1 MVQLDPHSQCIQ
13 PCDISLDGYDI
24 HLGWRFPW
32 GRCKHRKFPLCVLL
46 ESDGIS
52 LVTADVWIFLG
63 VVGTHSACLALM
75 PLARGLSL
83 SPRGNAMGNA
93 SRPQSAL
100 RRHREGQ
107 FPVGAFIIIIIGV
120 IIGDFA

>member
-1 MVQLDPHSQCIQ
+1 M
-13 PCDISLDGYDI
+13 SL
-24 HLGWRFPW
+24 
-32 GRCKHRKFPLCVLL
+32 VSLL

-52 LVTADVWIFLG
+52 LVTAHVWIFLG

-75 PLARGLSL
+75 PLARGLGS
-83 SPRGNAMGNA
+83 RENAMGNA

-100 RRHREGQ
+100 LRAPRAI
-107 FPVGAFIIIIIGV
+107 FLWALFFII